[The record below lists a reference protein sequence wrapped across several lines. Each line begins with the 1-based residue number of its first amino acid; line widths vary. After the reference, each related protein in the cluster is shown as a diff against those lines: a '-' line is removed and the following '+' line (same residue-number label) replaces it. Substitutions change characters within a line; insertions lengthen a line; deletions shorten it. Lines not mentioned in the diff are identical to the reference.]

1 MLRGKKI
8 ILGVCGS
15 ISAYK
20 APIFLRLLLQ
30 EGAQVRVVI
39 TPSAARFVSPLVLET
54 LSGHPV
60 AMDWTKEENPNQWHN
75 HVAWGCWADLFIVAP
90 ASAETL
96 HHLAQGAAP
105 HFLAGVY
112 LSARCPV
119 MIAPAMDHDM
129 YLHPAVKRNL
139 NQLAQDGCHIIP
151 AAHGPLA
158 SGLVGEGRL
167 PEPEELLHHVQSF
180 FQHAPG
186 LLEGK
191 TVLITSGPTREPI
204 DPVRF
209 ISNHSS
215 GKMGAAIAEAAK
227 AQGAKVIFITGP
239 AQVQPSFEPEV
250 YLHVETA
257 QDMLQAVLTHQE
269 QADWFFFA
277 AAVADKR
284 PSHPAKEK
292 LKKDQV
298 ALDAIALTE
307 NPDILATV
315 GHQRKKGTVVVGFA
329 LETSDGLKH
338 AQEKCRRK
346 NADYICLN
354 LHQPDLGTGFGSD
367 TNEITVVSPE
377 GNWVL
382 PYGSKTALAHQ
393 LIAFIHAKETS

>member
-30 EGAQVRVVI
+30 EGAQVRVVV
-39 TPSAARFVSPLVLET
+39 TPSATQFVSPLVLET

-60 AMDWTKEENPNQWHN
+60 AMDWTLEGNPNQWHN
-75 HVAWGCWADLFIVAP
+75 HVEWGCWADLFMVAP
-90 ASAETL
+90 ASAETI
-96 HHLAQGAAP
+96 HHLAHGAAP

-139 NQLAQDGCHIIP
+139 KQLSQDGCEIIP
-151 AAHGPLA
+151 AAHGSLA

-167 PEPEELLHHVQSF
+167 PEPADLLAKVSAFFEKDTGLLH
-180 FQHAPG
+180 
-186 LLEGK
+186 GK

-215 GKMGAAIAEAAK
+215 GKMGAALADAAK

-239 AQVQPSFEPEV
+239 ATVQPSSQPDV
-250 YLHVETA
+250 YRQVETA
-257 QDMLQAVLTHQE
+257 QEMLEAVLAHQE
-269 QADWFFFA
+269 RADWFFFA

-284 PSHPAKEK
+284 PAHPATEK
-292 LKKDQV
+292 LKKDQT
-298 ALDAIALTE
+298 ALDAIHLIE

-315 GHQRKKGTVVVGFA
+315 GHQRKKDTIVVGFA
-329 LETSDGLKH
+329 LETSNGLAYAK
-338 AQEKCRRK
+338 EKCRK
-346 NADYICLN
+346 KKADYIALN
-354 LHQPDLGTGFGSD
+354 LHQPEKGTGFGSD
-367 TNEITVVSPE
+367 TNEITMVNLE
-377 GNWVL
+377 DAWVL
-382 PYGSKTALAHQ
+382 PHGSKTELAHQ
-393 LIAFIHAKETS
+393 IIAFIHAKEHS